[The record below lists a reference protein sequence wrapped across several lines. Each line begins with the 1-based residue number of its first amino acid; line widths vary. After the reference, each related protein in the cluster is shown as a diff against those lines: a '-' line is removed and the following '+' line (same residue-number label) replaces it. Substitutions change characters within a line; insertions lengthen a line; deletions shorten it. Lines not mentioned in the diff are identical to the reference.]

1 MQLGD
6 VGPDLV
12 LGRCVGGVDGRGV
25 VRPGA
30 LKLELAG
37 GGGGA
42 GPALFSSGGT
52 PFTFLLL
59 SKKKKKNRA
68 KRRRGN
74 GPANLLNPS
83 YRGEDGAKR

>member
-12 LGRCVGGVDGRGV
+12 LGRCVMAAC
-25 VRPGA
+25 A
-30 LKLELAG
+30 LRAMRACIPPVPPLLPRQTHSLA
-37 GGGGA
+37 
-42 GPALFSSGGT
+42 PFVSLSLFSR
-52 PFTFLLL
+52 
-59 SKKKKKNRA
+59 RA

-83 YRGEDGAKR
+83 YRGEDPAKR